1 MSDIE
6 LKACPFCGGPA
17 DQQNYVVEAVV
28 HCTACCAVI
37 RRVHARDVDTGID
50 SSASAWNTRAPQWQP
65 IESAPNG
72 QLALFCDMSA
82 TELRSS
88 FFVDWVVEGKFCG
101 NRHHTA
107 THWQPLPAAPEVS
120 A

>member
-1 MSDIE
+1 MNDFE
-6 LKACPFCGGPA
+6 LDVLAKRLESNAMAYEMLGEKQLPA
-17 DQQNYVVEAVV
+17 LL
-28 HCTACCAVI
+28 
-37 RRVHARDVDTGID
+37 
-50 SSASAWNTRAPQWQP
+50 RAAAAALSPQWQA
-65 IESAPNG
+65 IETIPNG

-88 FFVDWVVEGKFCG
+88 FFVDWVVDGKFCG

-107 THWQPLPAAPEVS
+107 THWQLLPAAPEVS